1 MAGQGLGR
9 VLPMGKAPVL
19 TNCMVPLVGLLCAKN
34 SHLSSLGG
42 ASPLK
47 NLLEVE
53 IAVRLGPGRGDGPEP
68 RRQEVLGS
76 FSKVCLARSFPLP
89 ANYTSGQA
97 RL

>member
-19 TNCMVPLVGLLCAKN
+19 TNCMVPLLGLLCAKN

-47 NLLEVE
+47 NQLEV
-53 IAVRLGPGRGDGPEP
+53 
-68 RRQEVLGS
+68 
-76 FSKVCLARSFPLP
+76 
-89 ANYTSGQA
+89 
-97 RL
+97 